1 MTDMFRGFVVVA
13 IVLGTCAPAWAQ
25 KLVAVAKVDGDRDG
39 SVTAAV
45 VSALDREFKVIS
57 PKAVERSAEQ
67 MDVAIDER
75 QAPRLIADLEADAL
89 VLGSVEKTAE
99 GQKLQLRV
107 FPLGARK
114 SRSAWIIYA
123 GRPKAEKVQTGVR
136 TAVATILAAAQAESA
151 KSDPDEPPPGRA
163 QQERDDED
171 PLGRGKVFRPV
182 TGRPGKSR
190 FAERTG
196 AEATDAPKAAP
207 RDDGA
212 RLDDEV
218 PEVDVGLGAEELAA
232 KRALAW
238 PARVSAGPS
247 VSNRSLEFNHR
258 VFDEAPKDYKGKG
271 VVPGVRVQ
279 GEVYPLGF
287 SSQGAL
293 ASLGVGFK
301 LDHTFGLKITTNGMR
316 YGTVVRNYGVDLRYR
331 LGGKRT
337 TPSLTLAAGYARRT
351 FMVARGTATVD
362 LPDVDYQM
370 LAPGVG
376 FRLPMGAVAFFGDVR
391 ALLVTSAG
399 AIEKSNSYG
408 PATITAFEAEA
419 GLEITLNRRLALRL
433 AGDLAFLGY
442 AFKGTGAL
450 ANSRDQDATT
460 KDVGGAADR
469 YMGGALTVAV
479 SY

>member
-1 MTDMFRGFVVVA
+1 MTDMLRGIVVVA
-13 IVLGTCAPAWAQ
+13 IVLGTCTAVWAQ

-67 MDVAIDER
+67 MDVAIDDQ

-89 VLGSVEKTAE
+89 VMGSVEKTSE

-151 KSDPDEPPPGRA
+151 KEEPEETPARTR
-163 QQERDDED
+163 QEKDDED
-171 PLGRGKVFRPV
+171 PLNRGKVFRPV

-196 AEATDAPKAAP
+196 AEAPVAEDPPA
-207 RDDGA
+207 RDDKV
-212 RLDDEV
+212 RLDDE

-232 KRALAW
+232 KRALAS

-247 VSNRSLEFNHR
+247 VSTRSLEFNHR
-258 VFDEAPKDYKGKG
+258 AFDQAPKDYKGKG

-287 SSQGAL
+287 SGKGAL
-293 ASLGVGFK
+293 AGLGVGFK

-337 TPSLTLAAGYARRT
+337 KPSMTLAAGYARRT
-351 FMVARGTATVD
+351 FMVARGTAAVD

-370 LAPGVG
+370 LAPGIG
-376 FRLPMGAVAFFGDVR
+376 FRLPSGSVAFFGDARV
-391 ALLVTSAG
+391 LLVSSAG
-399 AIEKSNSYG
+399 AIEKTNSYG
-408 PATITAFEAEA
+408 PATITAFEVDA
-419 GLEITLNRRLALRL
+419 GLELTLNQRLALRL
-433 AGDLAFLGY
+433 TGDLALLGY
-442 AFKGTGAL
+442 AFKGTGDL
-450 ANSRDQDATT
+450 SNNRDQDATT

-469 YMGGALTVAV
+469 YIGGALTVAV

>member
-1 MTDMFRGFVVVA
+1 MTDMLRGIVVVA
-13 IVLGTCAPAWAQ
+13 IVLGTCTAVWAQ

-45 VSALDREFKVIS
+45 VAALDREFKVIS

-67 MDVAIDER
+67 MDVAISDA

-89 VLGSVEKTAE
+89 VMGSVEKTSE

-114 SRSAWIIYA
+114 SRSAWIIYT

-136 TAVATILAAAQAESA
+136 TAVSTILAAAQAESA
-151 KSDPDEPPPGRA
+151 KEDAEEPRHTR
-163 QQERDDED
+163 QETDDED

-196 AEATDAPKAAP
+196 AEAPEDDAPP
-207 RDDGA
+207 SRDDKA
-212 RLDDEV
+212 RLDDDV

-232 KRALAW
+232 KRALAS

-247 VSNRSLEFNHR
+247 VSTRSLEFNHR
-258 VFDEAPKDYKGKG
+258 AFDQAPKDYKGKG

-279 GEVYPLGF
+279 GEVYPLAF
-287 SSQGAL
+287 SGKGAL
-293 ASLGVGFK
+293 SSLGVGFK
-301 LDHTFGLKITTNGMR
+301 LDHTFGLKISTNGMR

-337 TPSLTLAAGYARRT
+337 KPSLTLAAGYARRT

-370 LAPGVG
+370 LAPGLG
-376 FRLPMGAVAFFGDVR
+376 FRLPSGSVAFFGDARV
-391 ALLVTSAG
+391 LLVSSAG
-399 AIEKSNSYG
+399 AIEKTNSYG

-419 GLEITLNRRLALRL
+419 GIELTLNQRLALRL
-433 AGDLAFLGY
+433 AGDLTLLGY
-442 AFKGTGAL
+442 AFKGTGDL
-450 ANSRDQDATT
+450 SNNRDLDATT
-460 KDVGGAADR
+460 KDVGGASDR
-469 YMGGALTVAV
+469 YLGGALTVAV

>member
-1 MTDMFRGFVVVA
+1 MTDMLRGLVVIA
-13 IVLGTCAPAWAQ
+13 IVLCTCAPAWAQ
-25 KLVAVAKVDGDRDG
+25 KLVAVAKVAGDRDG

-67 MDVAIDER
+67 LDVAIDDS
-75 QAPRLIADLEADAL
+75 QASRLIADLEADAL
-89 VLGSVEKTAE
+89 VMGSVEKTSE

-136 TAVATILAAAQAESA
+136 TAVSTILAAAVAESA
-151 KSDPDEPPPGRA
+151 KEEPEEPVRVR
-163 QQERDDED
+163 QERDDED
-171 PLGRGKVFRPV
+171 PLRRGKVFRPV

-190 FAERTG
+190 FADRTG
-196 AEATDAPKAAP
+196 AEDADAEKAPP
-207 RDDGA
+207 REA
-212 RLDDEV
+212 KVRLEDEE

-232 KRALAW
+232 KRAMAS
-238 PARVSAGPS
+238 PARVNAGPS
-247 VSNRSLEFNHR
+247 VSNRSLAFNHR
-258 VFDEAPKDYKGKG
+258 AFEQAPKDYKGKG

-287 SSQGAL
+287 AGQGAL
-293 ASLGVGFK
+293 AGLGVGFK

-331 LGGKRT
+331 LGSKRT
-337 TPSLTLAAGYARRT
+337 KPSLTLAAGYARRT
-351 FMVARGTATVD
+351 FMVARGTATID

-376 FRLPMGAVAFFGDVR
+376 VRLPMGAVAFFGDAR

-399 AIEKSNSYG
+399 AIEKANSYG
-408 PATITAFEAEA
+408 AATITAFEAEA
-419 GLEITLNRRLALRL
+419 GLEITLNQRLALRL
-433 AGDLAFLGY
+433 AGDLALLGY
-442 AFKGTGAL
+442 AFKGTGEL
-450 ANSRDQDATT
+450 ANNRDQDATT

-469 YMGGALTVAV
+469 YVGGALTVAV